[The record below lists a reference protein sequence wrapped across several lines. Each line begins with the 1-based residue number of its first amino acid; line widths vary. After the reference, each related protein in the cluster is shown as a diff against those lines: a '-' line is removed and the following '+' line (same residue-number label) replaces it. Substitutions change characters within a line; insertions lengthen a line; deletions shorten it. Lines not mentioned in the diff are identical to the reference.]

1 MTSWLARWRLALRI
15 ARRDALR
22 HKGRTLL
29 VVLMV
34 GLPVMAIAGGDT
46 LFRTSEVSHGEAL
59 PGALG
64 GADARISGESREA
77 IAVDPASGI
86 VWAKAAPA
94 DPPWTR
100 DEVAGVLPDGAR
112 VTESV
117 TGWIYVGTEGG
128 YARVDG
134 HAEDAADPMAEGRF
148 EVVEGRLPER
158 AGEIAVSPKVVQR
171 AGGVGEEVRLT
182 RDDVPAEV
190 VGVVRWPDR
199 SGDFVVLPAEDAG
212 LLGDPLSGFYATVP
226 GGLGWPEVQALNE
239 QGLAVL
245 SREVATDPPPESAW
259 LPPQD
264 VGYRDGGSN
273 AAETAVLALVVAS
286 LVLEVVLLAGPAFAV
301 GVRRQRRDLA
311 LIGATGGSA
320 GDLRRIVLA
329 NGVVLGGGAAVLG
342 AAAGVGLAA
351 AAIPVL
357 EARSD
362 GVFGPFD
369 VPVLDVVLTVAVGLL
384 AGLAAAWFP
393 ARQAARTDVVDALAG
408 RRGQVRTSWRSPVA
422 GLVLGAAGLALVV
435 LGARGTELAVAGG
448 AVLLIVGIVTATPW
462 LVGLL
467 APLARWLP
475 VAGRLAVR
483 DATRN
488 RSRTAPAVAAVM
500 ATVAGVTALAIGSA
514 SDSAQAERDYVA
526 AAPMG
531 AGRVYGN
538 GEMAEAD
545 WDAVVGILAREAPGR
560 PVHRLQ
566 GNVWTNTDTQDEVA
580 VLADGC
586 SGDVTTCRWYPHEAN
601 AVMTTQ
607 GELLVADPDALR
619 AVTTGDLPPE
629 VYDALDAGRAAVFGT
644 GAVDGA
650 GRVTVVGVQYDLQT
664 GASTVVR
671 SPAAV
676 EGTAELPAVQVPLPE
691 AGKRGVEVPALVVV
705 PPSLA
710 GQLPLGVGTTSVVTG
725 GPDDPVTHEQEQRID
740 EALAAA
746 TGEGGIAVERG
757 WQDDLAPARL
767 ILVGVGGAL
776 VLIATLTATG
786 LALTDARPDFATL
799 AAVGAAPRTR
809 RSMAMGSAA
818 IVGGGGALLGVAV
831 GLAPG
836 IAVAYPL
843 TSTDYGYGVE
853 PVLDI
858 PWDVLAAV
866 GVAVPLVAV
875 AVTGLF
881 VRSRLPMA
889 RRMA

>member
-1 MTSWLARWRLALRI
+1 MTGWLARWRLALRI

-22 HKGRTLL
+22 HRGRTLL

-34 GLPVMAIAGGDT
+34 GLPVMAIVGGDT
-46 LFRTSEVSHGEAL
+46 VFRSSEVGAGEAL

-64 GADARISGESREA
+64 GADVRISGESREA
-77 IAVDPASGI
+77 ISVDPASGV
-86 VWAKAAPA
+86 VWAKAATA

-100 DEVAGVLPDGAR
+100 DEVAGLLPDGAR
-112 VTESV
+112 VLESV
-117 TGWIYVGTEGG
+117 TGWVYVGTEVG

-134 HAEDAADPMAEGRF
+134 YAEDAADPMTEGRF
-148 EVVEGRLPER
+148 EVLEGRLPEG

-171 AGGVGEEVRLT
+171 AAGLGQEVRLT

-190 VGVVRWPDR
+190 VGIVRWPDR
-199 SGDFVVLPAEDAG
+199 SGDLVVLPAADAA
-212 LLGDPLSGFYATVP
+212 LLGDPLSRFYATVP

-239 QGLAVL
+239 QGLGVL
-245 SREVATDPPPESAW
+245 SREVAEDPPPDAAW
-259 LPPQD
+259 MPPADQSSSQPGND
-264 VGYRDGGSN
+264 
-273 AAETAVLALVVAS
+273 AAEQAVLALVVAS

-329 NGVVLGGGAAVLG
+329 NGVVLGGGAA
-342 AAAGVGLAA
+342 
-351 AAIPVL
+351 IPVI

-362 GVFGPFD
+362 EVFGPFD

-422 GLVLGAAGLALVV
+422 GLVLGGAGLALVV
-435 LGARGTELAVAGG
+435 LGARGEELAVAGG
-448 AVLLIVGIVTATPW
+448 AVLLIVGIVVATPW
-462 LVGLL
+462 LIGLL

-475 VAGRLAVR
+475 VSGRLAVR

-514 SDSAQAERDYVA
+514 SDSAQAERDYLA

-531 AGRVYGN
+531 AGQVYGN

-545 WDAVVGILAREAPGR
+545 WDAVVGVLGREAPGR

-566 GNVWTNTDTQDEVA
+566 GNVWTDTDTQDEVA
-580 VLADGC
+580 VLAEGC
-586 SGDVTTCRWYPHEAN
+586 TGDVTTCRWYPQEAVP
-601 AVMTTQ
+601 VMTAH
-607 GELLVADPDALR
+607 GDLLVADSDALR
-619 AVTTGDLPPE
+619 GVSTGDLPDE

-650 GRVTVVGVQYDLQT
+650 GRVTVVGVEYDLQT
-664 GASTVVR
+664 GASTVAR

-691 AGKRGVEVPALVVV
+691 AGARGVDVPALVVV
-705 PPSLA
+705 PPSLTA
-710 GQLPLGVGTTSVVTG
+710 QLPLPVGTTSLVTG
-725 GPDDPVTHEQEQRID
+725 GPDDPVTEAQEERID
-740 EALAAA
+740 EALAAT
-746 TGEGGIAVERG
+746 TGEGGLQVERG
-757 WQDDLAPARL
+757 WQDDLALARL

-809 RSMAMGSAA
+809 RSMAMASALV
-818 IVGGGGALLGVAV
+818 VGGGGALLGVLV
-831 GLAPG
+831 GMAPG

-843 TSTDYGYGVE
+843 TSTDYGTGVD

-866 GVAVPLVAV
+866 GIAVPLVAV

-889 RRMA
+889 RRLA